1 MPPEI
6 FSPASYA
13 EKPKAFQAFSH
24 AILRSAGLHVVTP
37 VMNIYLLSLF
47 LLLTVVWLM
56 DVALPAASAA
66 RLPKVG
72 DTHPS
77 EMKAAV
83 AKLK

>member
-1 MPPEI
+1 
-6 FSPASYA
+6 
-13 EKPKAFQAFSH
+13 
-24 AILRSAGLHVVTP
+24 
-37 VMNIYLLSLF
+37 MNIYLLSLF